1 MAQEL
6 AMVTVGIISAVSVL
20 AGSSLTWLLNSI
32 TTTEA
37 AKRAEQAEARKL
49 VEGHYLS
56 VMTALENFLRADEFG
71 REIHSEL
78 SAMNA
83 AIDLF
88 ANESVK
94 EKFTS
99 TTRLIN
105 DFQDEAENLI
115 PRPQSLFHA
124 GERLKIEWKAVLM
137 EKEKLASAM
146 CKHMRELQSFSN
158 QSPD

>member
-105 DFQDEAENLI
+105 DFQDEAESLI

-137 EKEKLASAM
+137 QKEKLASAM
-146 CKHMRELQSFSN
+146 CEHMRELQSFS
-158 QSPD
+158 SKIPG